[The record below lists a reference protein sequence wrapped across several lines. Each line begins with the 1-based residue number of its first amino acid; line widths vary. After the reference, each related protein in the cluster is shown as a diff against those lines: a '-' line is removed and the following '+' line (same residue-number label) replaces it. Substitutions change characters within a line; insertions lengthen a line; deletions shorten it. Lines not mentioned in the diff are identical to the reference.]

1 MPKSK
6 TTISIALGLSLI
18 LLSGCASDSP
28 SATASATPSESQSET
43 SEAVEVDEGLFDVE
57 VTVPASFF
65 EEETEAEMQAR
76 AEESGFTSAKLND
89 DGSITYQMSKRV
101 YEKVLSDFKT
111 SLNETIQQTVD
122 EQPGIFKSVSYNA
135 KVTEFEVVVDRG
147 AFESDFAAAFV
158 GFSFGIGGMYYQVFD
173 GVAEDQRKVLIT
185 YIDESTG
192 EEFRSVT
199 FPLSD

>member
-1 MPKSK
+1 MQKSK
-6 TTISIALGLSLI
+6 MAISITLGLSLI

-28 SATASATPSESQSET
+28 AETASVTPSESQSET
-43 SEAVEVDEGLFDVE
+43 SEAVEVDEGLFNVE

-65 EEETEAEMQAR
+65 EGETEAEMQAR
-76 AEESGFTSAKLND
+76 ATESGFTSAKLND
-89 DGSITYQMSKRV
+89 DGTITYQMPKRV
-101 YEKVLSDFKT
+101 YEKALSDMKT

-135 KVTEFEVVVDRG
+135 KVTEFEVVVDRS

-158 GFSFGIGGMYYQVFD
+158 GFSFGIGGTMYQVFD
-173 GVAEDQRKVLIT
+173 GVPKDQQKVLIT

-199 FPLSD
+199 FPLED